1 MRSDLWLWSL
11 PVVVSAGVLIAFWAC
26 DQVIR
31 SFTTRP
37 VGEDES
43 GSSRPVRRGVT
54 GAAFGLQEIIEPG
67 VAHVVRALQDARAEE
82 ADPSGGNDD
91 EPPSPDTVLAEV
103 IEVLNRAPVDVEEV
117 RRRLTD
123 ASREGFDW
131 RSIYEEAVVAVRA
144 ERPYLS
150 PGIPPVSRVAPH

>member
-1 MRSDLWLWSL
+1 MRPRGLKGE
-11 PVVVSAGVLIAFWAC
+11 PEKIAAAGAVPRGHDTYPRHGALRAGKEVEAL
-26 DQVIR
+26 
-31 SFTTRP
+31 SNL
-37 VGEDES
+37 G
-43 GSSRPVRRGVT
+43 RRYGLARRDTPQRT
-54 GAAFGLQEIIEPG
+54 GQKTGGDP
-67 VAHVVRALQDARAEE
+67 HVVRALQDARAEE

-103 IEVLNRAPVDVEEV
+103 IDVLNRAPVDVEEV